1 MDQISAE
8 DLAEDPIGWHMG
20 YWFSLFT
27 VGVFRGEDAI
37 LMTLRIEIE
46 RGKIPEENIATE
58 LRRVWIQRR
67 SFIEGEGKR
76 LVSTFEPLYPFEE
89 MALGNESDKRLFRDC
104 DRMLVGKGQK
114 REPIYFTWKR

>member
-1 MDQISAE
+1 MAY
-8 DLAEDPIGWHMG
+8 G
-20 YWFSLFT
+20 
-27 VGVFRGEDAI
+27 I
-37 LMTLRIEIE
+37 LVQIEIE

-104 DRMLVGKGQK
+104 DRMLKLKTSRQQTSFARDSEIYVKG
-114 REPIYFTWKR
+114 